1 MSATTPDVPLHP
13 HTDRWVFRS
22 GGESGRVSRAERRG
36 VYGDDEARRAC
47 ADAGEK
53 PDRPWHR
60 TTSSSRIL
68 TLRSRRVKAFLS
80 LGNLR
85 MTPPR
90 GSSMTTWHY
99 RCGPELLT
107 GKGAAIRMRRH
118 THDVGAQNYKRWRI
132 TAGGSGLSRSGA
144 SARVCR
150 RATRAGIS
158 TVSKRPWLLDEAA
171 WGRKRRS

>member
-80 LGNLR
+80 LGEFAHDATAGIFNDYVALQVWAG
-85 MTPPR
+85 TPGGIQRESGPGTSPVTRLISYNPR
-90 GSSMTTWHY
+90 G
-99 RCGPELLT
+99 
-107 GKGAAIRMRRH
+107 
-118 THDVGAQNYKRWRI
+118 Q
-132 TAGGSGLSRSGA
+132 
-144 SARVCR
+144 
-150 RATRAGIS
+150 
-158 TVSKRPWLLDEAA
+158 
-171 WGRKRRS
+171 RKRRRRDGGLQATKPLQLSCNRAAGSGVQLSVRRVEDNCCIALIF